1 MLTNE
6 QLIYQCQGL
15 AFAERVREQ
24 SIRSLTETLTLAL
37 ARAARICGSV
47 SYSYNLTV
55 DEWEIDD
62 ELNIRFLHEFFLS
75 RDTLQLRLSAPERPV
90 LIYVTAVTDREYS
103 VAVAAQNQPLYLFT
117 AKTYDAPSGVTEV
130 RVNV

>member
-47 SYSYNLTV
+47 SFTYNLTV
-55 DEWEIDD
+55 DEWSIDD
-62 ELNIRFLHEFFLS
+62 ELNIRFLNEFFLS

-90 LIYVTAVTDREYS
+90 LIYVTAVTNSEYS
-103 VAVAAQNQPLYLFT
+103 VAVAAQNNPLYLFT
-117 AKTYDAPSGVTEV
+117 AKTFESPSGVAEV
-130 RVNV
+130 RADV